1 MGIGGSLRELAR
13 FLEEC
18 EETGRVGSVDLAGGI
33 GAGREG
39 ALTADVEVALSTC
52 PPDGD
57 AGEVSLEATGVGTDG
72 RLRLAF
78 ESTDAV
84 VPTTGHD
91 VEIDVTDAT
100 VAPDGTVRVTVT
112 ASVPTGRDREAGDA
126 DADETTRA
134 TGRGTGGGCDGD
146 AALPDRAGTS
156 TGAAVDEPDGTVADG
171 VPPFRDPDL
180 LAEVYESC
188 DTFAEMTDALG
199 MDVTAETVRRYMI
212 DYGIHE
218 PRSYDTSRS
227 RDAGGPSDG
236 ADERPTD
243 QADDVRTAEDERDDE
258 LQSPV
263 VLADGIGL
271 PDEVTVD
278 AIVEAVRTS
287 DTVYEVKRDIGLER
301 GDTLA
306 LLRELDLLDLVVGR
320 LATEREREISREQV
334 VDHLRQRAEG
344 G

>member
-1 MGIGGSLRELAR
+1 MGIGSSLRKLAR

-18 EETGRVGSVDLAGGI
+18 EETGRVGSVDLAGGTD
-33 GAGREG
+33 AGSGG

-57 AGEVSLEATGVGTDG
+57 AGEVSLEATSVGTDG

-100 VAPDGTVRVTVT
+100 VAPDGTVRVTVA
-112 ASVPTGRDREAGDA
+112 ASVPTGRDRNAGNG
-126 DADETTRA
+126 DADETARA
-134 TGRGTGGGCDGD
+134 TDREAAEGQDES
-146 AALPDRAGTS
+146 AALADRAGTS
-156 TGAAVDEPDGTVADG
+156 TGAGRDRD

-188 DTFAEMTDALG
+188 GTFAEMTDALA

-227 RDAGGPSDG
+227 RDADGSSDG

-243 QADDVRTAEDERDDE
+243 RADDVRTAEDEGADE

-334 VDHLRQRAEG
+334 VDHLRQRAQG
-344 G
+344 R